1 MLDAYIIEEIRKR
14 DDERRRREEADRPRL
29 RIEVP
34 RRSPDR
40 KPTEDLEVDLDDR
53 HDDDEDDHDDEA
65 GGFDDDGDDA
75 RTRYDRRA
83 VVVNERASRR
93 VRIVLDL

>member
-14 DDERRRREEADRPRL
+14 EDERRRREEADRPRL

-40 KPTEDLEVDLDDR
+40 RPTDGPEIDLDDR
-53 HDDDEDDHDDEA
+53 HDDPDDEPNEDEDVAEDEA
-65 GGFDDDGDDA
+65 HI
-75 RTRYDRRA
+75 RYDRRA
-83 VVVNERASRR
+83 VVVNERATRR